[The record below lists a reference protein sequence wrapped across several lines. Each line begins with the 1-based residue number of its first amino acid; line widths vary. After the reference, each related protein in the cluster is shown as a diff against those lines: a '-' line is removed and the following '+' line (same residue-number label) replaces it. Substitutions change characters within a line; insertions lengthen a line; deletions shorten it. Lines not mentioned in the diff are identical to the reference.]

1 MSNNDAVIKI
11 VDECLLLIDDHQKSQ
26 FDSLG
31 IVPTEDVVSEINIS
45 YEYEKR
51 NSKECSV
58 AWLAMNCWSMSALD
72 SAITCGHPI
81 LKSPNTKFYRLHNN
95 PTSAL

>member
-1 MSNNDAVIKI
+1 MNNPDRRKSMSIASKKLSNNDAVIKI

-58 AWLAMNCWSMSALD
+58 A
-72 SAITCGHPI
+72 
-81 LKSPNTKFYRLHNN
+81 
-95 PTSAL
+95 